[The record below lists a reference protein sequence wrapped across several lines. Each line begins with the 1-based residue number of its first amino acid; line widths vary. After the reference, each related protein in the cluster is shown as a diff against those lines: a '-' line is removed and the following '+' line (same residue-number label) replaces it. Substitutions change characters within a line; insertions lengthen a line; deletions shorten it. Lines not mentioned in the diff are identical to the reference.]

1 MLTTISILFSSF
13 TDIFQLPSDDPAQT
27 ILSRFPEKMQGGF
40 NRSFN
45 LQWFKS
51 YPWLEY
57 SQNEDAAFCFA
68 CRHFGSFKDLSF
80 VEVGISNWKNAKAS
94 KSKGLNGHASSDC
107 HINTIVAWAEYKRM

>member
-1 MLTTISILFSSF
+1 
-13 TDIFQLPSDDPAQT
+13 
-27 ILSRFPEKMQGGF
+27 MQGGF

-57 SQNEDAAFCFA
+57 SPNEDAASCFA
-68 CRHFGSFKDLSF
+68 CRHFGSSKEISF
-80 VEVGISNWKNAKAS
+80 VEVGFSNRKNSKAS

-107 HINTIVAWAEYKRM
+107 HINAIVAWAKHKRMQFSSTSVGQILNEAHQRAVEENRYYIKTVAEIL